1 MCVQH
6 KPLRLFNVNLL
17 NKVCVQ
23 ECQFDV
29 HCMYTQAQ
37 CHSNGKQESKILK
50 AHNWGIHFIIVEAK
64 YLGIAL
70 DDPAGL
76 GVIIRANRFCL

>member
-1 MCVQH
+1 
-6 KPLRLFNVNLL
+6 
-17 NKVCVQ
+17 
-23 ECQFDV
+23 
-29 HCMYTQAQ
+29 MYMQAQ
-37 CHSNGKQESKILK
+37 HHSNGKQESKILK